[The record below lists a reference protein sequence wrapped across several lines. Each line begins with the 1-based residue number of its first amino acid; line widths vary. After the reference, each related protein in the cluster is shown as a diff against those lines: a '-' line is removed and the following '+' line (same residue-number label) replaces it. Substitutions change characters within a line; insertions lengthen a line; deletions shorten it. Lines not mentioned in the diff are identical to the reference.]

1 MKRHFVVPTDLD
13 PLQRH
18 PKAAAPGEAI
28 RMHNPLCFGCGAESA
43 QGLHLE
49 VRAADGFA
57 VETSMLVESR
67 FEGGPGVIHGGILS
81 TAMDEVMGT
90 VPLLVGPSAVTVH
103 LEVDFVAPVP
113 IGSTLHLRAD
123 ILGRQRRKVYV
134 EAVGHLGD
142 PSQPVVVG
150 HSIFVT
156 IDARQHFAEHVENS
170 AMADEYKQRMSR
182 P

>member
-1 MKRHFVVPTDLD
+1 MKRDFVVPTDLD

-67 FEGGPGVIHGGILS
+67 F
-81 TAMDEVMGT
+81 
-90 VPLLVGPSAVTVH
+90 
-103 LEVDFVAPVP
+103 
-113 IGSTLHLRAD
+113 
-123 ILGRQRRKVYV
+123 
-134 EAVGHLGD
+134 
-142 PSQPVVVG
+142 
-150 HSIFVT
+150 
-156 IDARQHFAEHVENS
+156 
-170 AMADEYKQRMSR
+170 
-182 P
+182 

>member
-1 MKRHFVVPTDLD
+1 MVPTDLD
-13 PLQRH
+13 PLVRH
-18 PKAAAPGEAI
+18 PKAAAPGQVI

-49 VRAADGFA
+49 VRASDGFA
-57 VETSMLVESR
+57 VETSMRVEPR

-113 IGSTLHLRAD
+113 IGSTLYLRAE

-134 EAVGHLGD
+134 EAIGHLGD
-142 PSQPVVVG
+142 SSQPVVAG

-156 IDARQHFAEHVENS
+156 IDARQHFAQHVDNS

>member
-1 MKRHFVVPTDLD
+1 
-13 PLQRH
+13 
-18 PKAAAPGEAI
+18 
-28 RMHNPLCFGCGAESA
+28 
-43 QGLHLE
+43 
-49 VRAADGFA
+49 
-57 VETSMLVESR
+57 
-67 FEGGPGVIHGGILS
+67 
-81 TAMDEVMGT
+81 MGT

-156 IDARQHFAEHVENS
+156 IDARRHFAEHVENS